1 MRSQSVKAAAFW
13 LVVGTIA
20 AFAGGQQPNTTE
32 NKDQTFRVRV
42 EMVTLPVVVT
52 DLSGQTVKN
61 LKKEDFR
68 VFEDGVPQEIAGFAT
83 VDEPISVALM
93 LDVSG
98 STAVELRRIQD
109 EAIRFVNTLRPSDS
123 IAILSVASEVRVLEQ
138 FNIYHTKNPDKI
150 RQLRSGGLSAVYDGV
165 AIALENVLKIEP
177 GRKALIFFSDGVDN
191 NSETTREETM
201 ELARQTEAPIYCVYF
216 NTDPY
221 RNLRPSRRPKWPDFA
236 AGHDYL
242 KDLSSFSGG
251 LLLEASQLDHVGSA
265 FRKIAEDLSSQ
276 YSIGYYPKNLKHDQ
290 KFRQIEVRVQVPG
303 FTARSRE
310 GYYHIQ

>member
-1 MRSQSVKAAAFW
+1 MCPPFLKATALILA
-13 LVVGTIA
+13 LSA
-20 AFAGGQQPNTTE
+20 YASFAGGQQSNRADD
-32 NKDQTFRVRV
+32 KDPTFRVRV

-52 DLSGQTVKN
+52 DLAGLTVKN

-68 VFEDGVPQEIAGFAT
+68 VFEDGVPQELAGFAA
-83 VDEPISVALM
+83 VEEPISVALM

-109 EAIRFVNTLRPSDS
+109 EAIRFVNTLRPADS
-123 IAILSVASEVRVLEQ
+123 IAILSVASEVKLLEQ

-150 RQLRSGGLSAVYDGV
+150 RQVRSGGLSAVYDGV
-165 AIALENVLKIEP
+165 AFALEKVLNIEP

-191 NSETTREETM
+191 NSETTREDTM

-221 RNLRPSRRPKWPDFA
+221 RNLHPSRRPKWPDYA
-236 AGHDYL
+236 SGREYLRDLAG
-242 KDLSSFSGG
+242 FSGG
-251 LLLEASQLDHVGSA
+251 LLLDASQLDNLGPV

-276 YSIGYYPKNLKHDQ
+276 YSIGYYPTNLKHDE
-290 KFRQIEVRVQVPG
+290 KFRQLEVRVQVPG
-303 FTARSRE
+303 LSARTKR
-310 GYYHIQ
+310 GYYHVQ